1 MPNIRRWNSCV
12 ASTSLE
18 RAATYQARFRYRL
31 LADMIILFPWSPHPW
46 RRMRGDQQAACQIA
60 PRGPADAAEAA
71 EMPVPRREK
80 GAGRKG
86 RPSPPRRAGMIGLL
100 RWEERRV
107 GQECASA
114 GRFPWTPD
122 N

>member
-60 PRGPADAAEAA
+60 PRGPADRSEEHTSELKSLMRLSYA
-71 EMPVPRREK
+71 VFCLKKKIQRESK
-80 GAGRKG
+80 HYH
-86 RPSPPRRAGMIGLL
+86 
-100 RWEERRV
+100 
-107 GQECASA
+107 
-114 GRFPWTPD
+114 
-122 N
+122 